1 VTSLAA
7 FFSSSASWR
16 PRQRRHYVIKRIDP
30 GAGFAFDFVDAQ
42 AKVVYDV
49 DAKHQV
55 SIAALGGRAVF
66 DEGDPDIGIG
76 NNEIRTGISRACV
89 ARGFVFEF

>member
-1 VTSLAA
+1 V
-7 FFSSSASWR
+7 R
-16 PRQRRHYVIKRIDP
+16 
-30 GAGFAFDFVDAQ
+30 GFAFGFVDAQ
-42 AKVVYDV
+42 AEVVYDV

-66 DEGDPDIGIG
+66 DEGDPDIG